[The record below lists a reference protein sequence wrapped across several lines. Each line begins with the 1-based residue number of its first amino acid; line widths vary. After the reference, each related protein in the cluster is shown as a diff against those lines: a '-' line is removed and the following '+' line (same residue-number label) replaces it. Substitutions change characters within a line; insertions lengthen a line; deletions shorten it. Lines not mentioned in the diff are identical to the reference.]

1 VAAGTLKTFP
11 AVFFFFLLLTGSY
24 VSGCAKR
31 QPPDVVFADVRQK
44 MQHGD
49 LDRALQEVD
58 AAYREY
64 SGKNAEWACNFRI
77 LKAQILIHRGAIS
90 EAQQL
95 LDEEIPT
102 TLVTSEAATR
112 RKMVQGIVHDLAQQ
126 YDAAEI
132 DFLDAEK
139 LARSYQPGLLGDVQQ
154 AKGGLETERRNFIE
168 AERAFR
174 SALAIARQRDFA
186 YGEANALG
194 GLGNLAMEQGRFDR
208 AIDSF
213 NGALKLARPLNMQSL
228 VAKALGNMGWS
239 YFELGDYENA
249 LSFYQKGMEFSLKSG
264 LVADRVYWLTQVAR
278 PQFALR
284 NYAAAQSVLRDALTL
299 AREQDDRRILTECLN
314 QLSMVALG
322 TGQPEVAQKYN
333 QEAMDIQRTG
343 LDRYGILDTKMLNAR
358 ISAAHREFGQAES
371 LFQAIIADSKS
382 DQASRWEAQAHL
394 AKVYEDENQPAKAEH
409 EFTHSLET
417 IQTARAS
424 IANEELRLSFLSSSI
439 SFYGD
444 YIDFLIAQGRPDA
457 ALRVAEQSRAGT
469 LEEGLSGS
477 IRTIKSSTR
486 KFQSQEI
493 ARHLRATLLFYWL
506 GEEHSYLWAVTPMKT
521 TCFTLPASPEIDGMI
536 KSYREA
542 VATSKDVAETEQAAG
557 EKLYATLVAPAEKL
571 IAPNARVILLPDG
584 SLYSLNFE
592 TLIVPGAEPHFWIED
607 VTLTTASSLSLLATG
622 ASRPPPK
629 QKNLLLVGDA
639 LKAGDEFD
647 PLPQAEDEMQNVG
660 HYFPESSRTILKREQ
675 ATPVAYLA
683 SNPER
688 YAYLHFVTHGT
699 ASRAQPLESAVILSK
714 EPASDTYKLYARDI
728 VTRHLNAELVTI
740 SACNGSGTRAY
751 SGEGLVGLS
760 WAFLRA
766 GAHNVVGALWE
777 VSNAPSTGQLM
788 DAFYNGLSR
797 GEDPA
802 TALRKAKLSFLRS
815 TDSKSVFR
823 KPYYWA
829 PFQLYAGS

>member
-77 LKAQILIHRGAIS
+77 LKAQVLIHRGAIS

-333 QEAMDIQRTG
+333 QEAMDIQRAG

>member
-1 VAAGTLKTFP
+1 
-11 AVFFFFLLLTGSY
+11 
-24 VSGCAKR
+24 VSGCARR

-49 LDRALQEVD
+49 LDGALQEVD

-64 SGKNAEWACNFRI
+64 SGKNAEWGCNFRI
-77 LKAQILIHRGAIS
+77 LKAQVLIHRGAIS

-95 LDEEIPT
+95 LDEDIPS

-126 YDAAEI
+126 YDAAAI

-154 AKGGLETERRNFIE
+154 AKGGLEVERGNYIE
-168 AERAFR
+168 ADRSFR

-194 GLGNLAMEQGRFDR
+194 GLGNLAMKQGRFDL
-208 AIDSF
+208 AIDFF

-228 VAKALGNMGWS
+228 VARALGNMGWS

-264 LVADRVYWLTQVAR
+264 LVADRVYWLTEIAR

-284 NYAAAQSVLRDALTL
+284 NYTAAQSVLLDALTL
-299 AREQDDRRILTECLN
+299 ARQQDDRRLLTECLN
-314 QLSMVALG
+314 QLSLVALG

-333 QEAMDIQRTG
+333 QEAMDIERAG
-343 LDRYGILDTKMLNAR
+343 LVQYGILDTKMLNAR
-358 ISAAHREFGQAES
+358 ISAAHREFEQAES

-417 IQTARAS
+417 IQATRVS
-424 IANEELRLSFLSSSI
+424 ITNEELRLSFLSSSI

-444 YIDFLIAQGRPDA
+444 YIDFLISRGRFDDA
-457 ALRVAEQSRAGT
+457 LKVAEQSRAGT

-477 IRTIKSSTR
+477 IRTIKSPTR
-486 KFQSQEI
+486 KFQPQEI

-521 TCFTLPASPEIDGMI
+521 TCFTLPASSEIDGML

-557 EKLYATLVAPAEKL
+557 EKLYSTLVVPAQKL
-571 IAPNARVILLPDG
+571 IPQNGRVILLPDG

-592 TLIVPGAEPHFWIED
+592 TLIVPEPKPHFWIED
-607 VTLTTASSLSLLATG
+607 VTLSTASSLSLLATS

-639 LKAGDEFD
+639 LKANDEFD
-647 PLPQAEDEMQNVG
+647 PLPQAEDEMQNVE
-660 HYFPESSRTILKREQ
+660 HYFAESNRTVLKRDQ
-675 ATPVAYLA
+675 ATPAAYLA

-740 SACNGSGTRAY
+740 SACNGSGKRTY

-802 TALRKAKLSFLRS
+802 TALREAKLSFLRS

-823 KPYYWA
+823 KPYYWG
-829 PFQLYAGS
+829 PFQLYSGS

>member
-1 VAAGTLKTFP
+1 
-11 AVFFFFLLLTGSY
+11 
-24 VSGCAKR
+24 
-31 QPPDVVFADVRQK
+31 VVFADVRQK

-77 LKAQILIHRGAIS
+77 LKAQVLIHRGAIS

>member
-1 VAAGTLKTFP
+1 M
-11 AVFFFFLLLTGSY
+11 
-24 VSGCAKR
+24 
-31 QPPDVVFADVRQK
+31 VFADVRQK

-77 LKAQILIHRGAIS
+77 LKAQVLIHRGAIS

>member
-77 LKAQILIHRGAIS
+77 LKAQVLIHRGAIS

>member
-1 VAAGTLKTFP
+1 
-11 AVFFFFLLLTGSY
+11 
-24 VSGCAKR
+24 
-31 QPPDVVFADVRQK
+31 VVFADVRQK

-64 SGKNAEWACNFRI
+64 SDKNAEWACNFRI
-77 LKAQILIHRGAIS
+77 LKAQVLIHRGTIS

-95 LDEEIPT
+95 LDEDIPT

-139 LARSYQPGLLGDVQQ
+139 LARLYQPGLLGDVQQ
-154 AKGGLETERRNFIE
+154 AKGGLETERGNFIE
-168 AERAFR
+168 ADRSFR

-194 GLGNLAMEQGRFDR
+194 GLGNLAMKQGRFDQ
-208 AIDSF
+208 AIDFF

-249 LSFYQKGMEFSLKSG
+249 LSLYQKGMEFSLKSG
-264 LVADRVYWLTQVAR
+264 LVADRIYWLTEVAK

-299 AREQDDRRILTECLN
+299 ARQQDDRRILTECLN
-314 QLSMVALG
+314 QLSLVALG

-333 QEAMDIQRTG
+333 QEAMDIERAG
-343 LDRYGILDTKMLNAR
+343 LDQYGILDTKMLNAR
-358 ISAAHREFGQAES
+358 ISAAHREFEQAES
-371 LFQAIIADSKS
+371 LFQAIIADPKS
-382 DQASRWEAQAHL
+382 DLASRWEAQAHL

-424 IANEELRLSFLSSSI
+424 VNDEELRLSFLSSSI

-444 YIDFLIAQGRPDA
+444 YIDFLIAQGRPDD
-457 ALRVAEQSRAGT
+457 ALIVAEQSRAGT
-469 LEEGLSGS
+469 LEEGLSRS
-477 IRTIKSSTR
+477 IRTIKSSAR
-486 KFQSQEI
+486 KFKPQEI
-493 ARHLRATLLFYWL
+493 SQRLRATLLFYWL
-506 GEEHSYLWAVTPMKT
+506 GDKHSYLWVITPMKT
-521 TCFTLPASPEIDGMI
+521 TCITLPASSEIDGVV

-542 VATSKDVAETEQAAG
+542 VATSKDVAETEEAAG
-557 EKLYATLVAPAEKL
+557 EKLYMTLVGPAQKL
-571 IAPNARVILLPDG
+571 VPQNSRVILLPDG

-592 TLIVPGAEPHFWIED
+592 TLIVSAPKPHFWIED
-607 VTLTTASSLSLLATG
+607 VTLTTASSLSLLASG
-622 ASRPPPK
+622 ASRPPAK

-639 LKAGDEFD
+639 LKVNDEFE
-647 PLPQAEDEMQNVG
+647 PLPQAEDEMQSVE
-660 HYFPESSRTILKREQ
+660 HYFAESKRTVLKREQ
-675 ATPVAYLA
+675 ATPAAYLA

-728 VTRHLNAELVTI
+728 VKRHLNAELVTI

-788 DAFYNGLSR
+788 DAFYNGLSH

-802 TALRKAKLSFLRS
+802 TALREAKLSFLRS

>member
-1 VAAGTLKTFP
+1 
-11 AVFFFFLLLTGSY
+11 

-49 LDRALQEVD
+49 LDRALQDVD

-77 LKAQILIHRGAIS
+77 LKAQVLIHRGAIS

-95 LDEEIPT
+95 LDEDIPT

-112 RKMVQGIVHDLAQQ
+112 RKMVQGIVHDLDQQ

-168 AERAFR
+168 ADRSFK

-194 GLGNLAMEQGRFDR
+194 GLGNLAMKQGRFDQ
-208 AIDSF
+208 AIDFF
-213 NGALKLARPLNMQSL
+213 NGALKLARLLNMQSL
-228 VAKALGNMGWS
+228 VARALGNMGWS

-264 LVADRVYWLTQVAR
+264 LVADRVYWLTEVAR

-299 AREQDDRRILTECLN
+299 ARQQDDKRILTECLN
-314 QLSMVALG
+314 QLSLVALG

-333 QEAMDIQRTG
+333 QEAMDIERAGVDQ
-343 LDRYGILDTKMLNAR
+343 YGILDTKMLNAR
-358 ISAAHREFGQAES
+358 ISAAHREFEQAES
-371 LFQAIIADSKS
+371 LFQAIIADPKS

-424 IANEELRLSFLSSSI
+424 ITDEELRLSFLSSSI

-444 YIDFLIAQGRPDA
+444 YIDFLISQGRPDD

-486 KFQSQEI
+486 KFQPQEI
-493 ARHLRATLLFYWL
+493 SQHLRATLLFYWL

-521 TCFTLPASPEIDGMI
+521 TCITLPAGSEIDSAV
-536 KSYREA
+536 KTYRDA
-542 VATSKDVAETEQAAG
+542 VAESNDVAETGQAAG
-557 EKLYATLVAPAEKL
+557 EKLYAMLVAPAQKL
-571 IAPNARVILLPDG
+571 IPHNSRVILLPDG

-592 TLIVPGAEPHFWIED
+592 TLIVPGAKPHFWIED
-607 VTLTTASSLSLLATG
+607 VTLTTASSLSLLASG
-622 ASRPPPK
+622 VSRPAPK

-639 LKAGDEFD
+639 LKASDEFD
-647 PLPQAEDEMQNVG
+647 PLPQAEDEMLDVE
-660 HYFPESSRTILKREQ
+660 HYFPEASRTVLRREQ
-675 ATPVAYLA
+675 ATPAAYLA
-683 SNPER
+683 SNPEH

-802 TALRKAKLSFLRS
+802 TALREAKLSFLRS